1 MEISENS
8 SEELRS
14 LLEKLDSSSSPEEL
28 MALRTSPALQERIDT
43 LLEKSKDKGLTPD
56 ERREWEQFCYV
67 EHLVRMSKGNA
78 EIKMVGTRKPGL
90 PRHP

>member
-1 MEISENS
+1 MEISENLS
-8 SEELRS
+8 DELRS
-14 LLEKLDSSSSPEEL
+14 ILAKLAPSISPKEIL
-28 MALRTSPALQERIDT
+28 ALHASHTLQTRIDK
-43 LLEKSKDKGLTPD
+43 LLEKSKEEGLSSD

-67 EHLVRMSKGNA
+67 EHLVRMAKGNA